1 MHQAAM
7 LRCIFV
13 FTAYSSLQWGSH
25 AARTGLD
32 ALLFITKKSTLYQE
46 VNSSPRGQLIT
57 KRSKPQSQA
66 MG

>member
-13 FTAYSSLQWGSH
+13 FTAYSNLQWGSH

-32 ALLFITKKSTLYQE
+32 ALLFITKKSTHHQE
-46 VNSSPRGQLIT
+46 VKASVPSHGLT
-57 KRSKPQSQA
+57 
-66 MG
+66 